1 MEELLAPIIFILVF
15 VFIFIFSKLREFYR
29 DRSMRELVA
38 WSVTTDDNTRCNLSL
53 SDYIVKA
60 QNKLSLPQEYRI
72 SSDVERNYMNDIL
85 AAYQKDL
92 TQSYFKGY
100 LKMIKSKYVVPGE
113 VYFMYSLYTFLSD
126 HQCDYEFLKHNMHK
140 ERIFYKEYGSWGA
153 THFDATFAV
162 SDFAIVLH
170 KMHYITCVYCRRND
184 ILRGLVP
191 NWNEQNLKEIL
202 DTKQIQISRY

>member
-1 MEELLAPIIFILVF
+1 MEILVPIIVALIVVAVYGFC
-15 VFIFIFSKLREFYR
+15 KLREY
-29 DRSMRELVA
+29 SRERTLRKLVA
-38 WSVTTDDNTRCNLSL
+38 WSVAEDNHMRANLPL
-53 SDYIVKA
+53 SAYLGNA
-60 QNKLSLPQEYRI
+60 QIRFSIPQEYRV
-72 SSDVERNYMNDIL
+72 SGDVERNYMNDIL

-92 TQSYFKGY
+92 MQSYFKGY
-100 LKMIKSKYVVPGE
+100 LKVIKSKYVVPGE

-126 HQCDYEFLKHNMHK
+126 HQCDYEFLNHNMHK

-153 THFDATFAV
+153 THFDAIFAL

-202 DTKQIQISRY
+202 DTKQIQISRC

>member
-15 VFIFIFSKLREFYR
+15 VFIFFSSKLREFYR
-29 DRSMRELVA
+29 DRSLRELVA

-53 SDYIVKA
+53 SDYIVNA

-72 SSDVERNYMNDIL
+72 SGDVERNYMNDII
-85 AAYQKDL
+85 AAYQKDMM
-92 TQSYFKGY
+92 QSYFKGY
-100 LKMIKSKYVVPGE
+100 LKVIKSKYVVPGE

-126 HQCDYEFLKHNMHK
+126 HQCDYEFLNHNMHK

-153 THFDATFAV
+153 THFDATFAL

-184 ILRGLVP
+184 ILSGIVP

-202 DTKQIQISRY
+202 DTKQIQISRC